1 MVSTG
6 MEQASIPH
14 FVLSLVLQRLD
25 KTAQADSGRGIT
37 AMDSIEICGFCNPKF
52 QRLRDVFEDN
62 FEKGLELGASLAVTL
77 GGELVVDLW
86 GGFTNAKR
94 IWLWQEDTSSLS
106 SPPPRFPPPSAP
118 SC

>member
-1 MVSTG
+1 
-6 MEQASIPH
+6 
-14 FVLSLVLQRLD
+14 
-25 KTAQADSGRGIT
+25 
-37 AMDSIEICGFCNPKF
+37 MDSIEICGFCDPKF
-52 QRLRDVFEDN
+52 QRLRDVFADN

-94 IWLWQEDTSSLS
+94 IRLCRRIPSSLS
-106 SPPPRFPPPSAP
+106 SPPPRFPPPFAP